1 MRSHAAALML
11 RFDAI
16 PARRAA
22 TVLML
27 AMAVGGCQTAGTYDA
42 PLVKNSNVLGGR
54 IVALGGSPAKGFINV
69 QRRAGGVTLIVNLN
83 DVGPGVYRV
92 AFHTNGNC
100 SSRNGFSAGPPW
112 APPGAEVRTYEG
124 FMNSDG
130 LLNMSVPLSDIP
142 MEPPDGL
149 YGRSVVVHYGL
160 TGSLDAEPG
169 VRNNRIACV
178 VLTDVLEAAF

>member
-1 MRSHAAALML
+1 ML
-11 RFDAI
+11 RFDAA
-16 PARRAA
+16 PACRAA

-27 AMAVGGCQTAGTYDA
+27 AMALFGCDTAKTFDA
-42 PLVKNSNVLGGR
+42 PLVRNSNVLGGR

-69 QRRAGGVTLIVNLN
+69 QRRAGGVTLVVNLN

-92 AFHTNGNC
+92 AFHTTGNC

-112 APPGAEVRTYEG
+112 APRGGEIRTYDG
-124 FMNSDG
+124 NMNSDG
-130 LLNMSVPLSDIP
+130 VLNMSVPLSDIP

-149 YGRSVVVHYGL
+149 YGRSVVVHYGI

-178 VLTDVLEAAF
+178 VLTDVLEAAY